1 MDTRN
6 GSGECCLRWNDHQ
19 TLLHGVCDSLLTSEK
34 FADVTLF
41 CEGMS
46 LKCHKFLLSA
56 CSSYFEQIFSET
68 ELDHPIIILKDV
80 VYWEMQAL
88 LHFIYRGELTTDENK
103 LGSLIELARSL
114 HIKGIGD
121 FDARAGESSRKS
133 RKTQK
138 KRVKMEHGHNREE
151 KSPQSMEE
159 YLNNINALSEPM
171 LALSQESQPTLGE
184 SLLTP
189 ADTSDYII
197 QEREIGC
204 PFTTEPTRANPRADQ
219 SMPAQYP
226 EPNTDNYQA
235 KQNADSE
242 ADVSSDTSLLTSY
255 LAMTP
260 AVYKQ
265 YGEQNLLSAIKSVLD
280 DGVKQVEACVKYGI
294 PFTTLT
300 RKIRQYKYY
309 GGRLPVTQHP
319 KGNLRSRKVFFSP

>member
-197 QEREIGC
+197 QERGTFNERFIIFISLTNQYLSLFGS
-204 PFTTEPTRANPRADQ
+204 FRNRMSFYDRAH
-219 SMPAQYP
+219 
-226 EPNTDNYQA
+226 
-235 KQNADSE
+235 
-242 ADVSSDTSLLTSY
+242 SSKPPSR
-255 LAMTP
+255 
-260 AVYKQ
+260 
-265 YGEQNLLSAIKSVLD
+265 SVHA
-280 DGVKQVEACVKYGI
+280 GPI
-294 PFTTLT
+294 
-300 RKIRQYKYY
+300 
-309 GGRLPVTQHP
+309 
-319 KGNLRSRKVFFSP
+319 S